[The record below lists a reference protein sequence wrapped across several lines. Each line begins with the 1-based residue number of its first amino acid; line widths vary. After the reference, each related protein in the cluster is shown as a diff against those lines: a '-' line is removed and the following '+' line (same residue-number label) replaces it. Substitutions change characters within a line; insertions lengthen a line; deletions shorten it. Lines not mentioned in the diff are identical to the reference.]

1 MAGKNAVKSAQEDN
15 MNILGNKER
24 NIHYLKPYYDYT
36 GYKPVN
42 SATNVT
48 DPTRWQP
55 AILNRGPGH
64 FGAFVSQQFI
74 TPQLRNVKPLALKNN
89 INTVFLPPFGRSDK
103 VNIVTVEN
111 SRDSIIPMLIPYK
124 HNII

>member
-15 MNILGNKER
+15 MNILGNNGR
-24 NIHYLKPYYDYT
+24 NINYLKPYHDYT
-36 GYKPVN
+36 GYKSVN

-55 AILNRGPGH
+55 AILNRGSGH

-74 TPQLRNVKPLALKNN
+74 TPQLRNVKPIAFKND
-89 INTVFLPPFGRSDK
+89 INRVFIPPSGRSDK
-103 VNIVTVEN
+103 VKTVK
-111 SRDSIIPMLIPYK
+111 SSGFCIFVCLTWDK
-124 HNII
+124 